1 MLSGLPACYAPES
14 AEILGKRWII
24 LSSGPNPNA
33 ETYLPHVYKI
43 PAWPSNAGIEEQH
56 LEFTIESIVAQG
68 FPWNEKRF
76 LYRAKMQNDDVM
88 VKFTRRYCTDLH
100 QICAKRGH
108 APKLL
113 GYGTV
118 PGGWHVVVMEFV
130 DHDING
136 RLAHYARVHLDRWEK
151 DLTSLVEEF
160 HGEGLVHG
168 DLRDVNLIVPR
179 GEPERIILVD
189 YDWGGKH
196 GDVSFP
202 SRHLHEDLT
211 MMRELESLEITKEH
225 DRRVLRNTIGKLR
238 LPLLI
243 GGEADEVDVS

>member
-1 MLSGLPACYAPES
+1 MDHSLVWPKPKPRNLPYV
-14 AEILGKRWII
+14 
-24 LSSGPNPNA
+24 
-33 ETYLPHVYKI
+33 HKI
-43 PAWPSNAGIEEQH
+43 PAWPSNAGVEEQP
-56 LEFTIESIVAQG
+56 LEFTIESVVAQG
-68 FPWNEKRF
+68 EPWNEKRF
-76 LYRAKMQNDDVM
+76 LYRAKMQNDDVI

-100 QICAKRGH
+100 QFCAKRGH

-113 GYGTV
+113 GYGIV
-118 PGGWHVVVMEFV
+118 PGGWRVVVMEFV
-130 DHDING
+130 DHDINK
-136 RLAHYARVHLDRWEK
+136 RLAHYAPAHLDRWEK
-151 DLTSLVEEF
+151 DLTHLVEEF

-202 SRHLHEDLT
+202 SRHLHKDL
-211 MMRELESLEITKEH
+211 MMGELESLEITKEH
-225 DRRVLRNTIGKLR
+225 DRRVLRTTIGKLR

-243 GGEADEVDVS
+243 GVEADEVDVS